1 MTTAGH
7 RVIGYLK
14 SNDHHENINVRMY
27 QIQKSYSA
35 KELFVIKVILIH

>member
-27 QIQKSYSA
+27 NINSLTGTCICIS
-35 KELFVIKVILIH
+35 

>member
-14 SNDHHENINVRMY
+14 SNDHHENINVCMNL
-27 QIQKSYSA
+27 IQKSYSA
-35 KELFVIKVILIH
+35 NELFVIKVILIH